1 MMVYLITKQLKWPL
15 ERSSYDEGHVV
26 GRSYG
31 CLSRAPCGEAYTRAA
46 SARIVRSEDGHP
58 LGWPLL
64 FCSLSPVAIRVH
76 LRHLFF
82 PDLQKPRCNRSNMLW
97 ALGLPNGKWGPQFD
111 SRSSVSLMP
120 RLRRYGAHRTT
131 ILVPILSILI

>member
-1 MMVYLITKQLKWPL
+1 MVYLITKRLKCPL
-15 ERSSYDEGHVV
+15 QRSSYDEGHVV

-31 CLSRAPCGEAYTRAA
+31 CLEIAPCGEAYTRAA

-58 LGWPLL
+58 VGWPLL

-82 PDLQKPRCNRSNMLW
+82 PDLQKRRCNRSNMLW
-97 ALGLPNGKWGPQFD
+97 ALGPTNEKWGPQFD

-120 RLRRYGAHRTT
+120 RLRLYGAHRIT